1 MTTIKNTAT
10 TVAPTFNV
18 DSFLGSLTPVAQKAI
33 RAKFTEEVTT
43 QLAAKLGMNLT
54 AEKEAPKA
62 DKVAKKGPG
71 RPPKADK
78 GTTEPKAPKAEKPA
92 GEKRERNKIEL
103 PDGRSGKK
111 WVEETDVAN
120 PGLKPKE
127 IEELFN
133 KEFDGKFKLPKGY
146 VSVVRNQVKNAG
158 K

>member
-1 MTTIKNTAT
+1 MTTTKNIAT

-18 DSFLGSLTPVAQKAI
+18 DSFLGSLTPAAQKAI
-33 RAKFTEEVTT
+33 RAKFTEGVTT

-54 AEKEAPKA
+54 EKEAPKA

-78 GTTEPKAPKAEKPA
+78 VVEPKAEKPA

-111 WVEETDVAN
+111 WIEETDAAN
-120 PGLKPKE
+120 PGLKPKA
-127 IEELFN
+127 IEEMFD